1 MAGRRFEVADVV
13 EVLQHWQAG
22 GSVRHLARS
31 LGMGRDR
38 VRGIIAGARAAG
50 LSPGGPSLTREEW
63 EARVP
68 ELFAARL
75 GPTLTEQREQLG
87 RFHQAIVVG

>member
-38 VRGIIAGARAAG
+38 VRGIIAGARTAG
-50 LSPGGPSLTREEW
+50 LSPGGHRS
-63 EARVP
+63 RVRSG
-68 ELFAARL
+68 RL
-75 GPTLTEQREQLG
+75 GFPSCSPLG
-87 RFHQAIVVG
+87 SGRP